1 MRAFHAPRERDGRF
15 AVPGGPIE
23 CAPTVRHRPRAT
35 MSDPPPAGRTLRLTL
50 ICSLPA
56 LAVLGALWV
65 GGALGLATAA
75 IGYGATLVGLGL
87 VAGLLLRDVARLEGH
102 FARLV
107 AGGAVRPPAI
117 ATRTLVPLATAILR
131 HVRDLSRESERLR
144 ASSARDDA
152 VLAALPDPLLI
163 LDSARRIVRANDAAL
178 ALFGADIVGRD
189 LATALSDPRILRAVD
204 EVCGGAE
211 PRDVELRLA
220 SQMVDRQLAARIV
233 GLDGG
238 AGDGRTTIV
247 GFHDLTLVK
256 RSEQMR
262 ADFVANVSHE
272 LRTPLTSLSGFIETL
287 QGPARGDD
295 DAHQRFLAIMQE
307 QAERMNRLV
316 DDLLSLSEIELVE
329 HTPPLDPVD
338 AAEVLRM
345 VVDGLQ
351 PQAAARRMSLEIERE
366 GCGGRVIGDREQLA
380 QVFRN
385 LIDNAIKYGR
395 EASPIEVRIE
405 RRSGPAADGQADT
418 LSISV
423 ADRGPG
429 IAREHLPRLTER
441 FYRVDAGRSRELGG
455 TGLGLAIVKH
465 IVNRHRGTLAIKS
478 EVDRGSRFTVS
489 LPLAVND
496 TEKHPP
502 RRAPGPF
509 GSVT

>member
-1 MRAFHAPRERDGRF
+1 
-15 AVPGGPIE
+15 
-23 CAPTVRHRPRAT
+23 

-87 VAGLLLRDVARLEGH
+87 IAGRLLRDMARLEGH
-102 FARLV
+102 FDRLG
-107 AGGAVRPPAI
+107 AGGAARPPAI
-117 ATRTLVPLATAILR
+117 ATRTLAPLAAAILR
-131 HVRDLSRESERLR
+131 HVRDLSREGERLR

-189 LATALSDPRILRAVD
+189 LTTALSDPGMLRAVD

-211 PRDVELRLA
+211 PRDVEMRLA

-238 AGDGRTTIV
+238 AGGGRTAIV
-247 GFHDLTLVK
+247 GFHDLTTVK

-272 LRTPLTSLSGFIETL
+272 LRTPLASLSGFIETL
-287 QGPARGDD
+287 QGPARGDG
-295 DAHQRFLAIMQE
+295 DAHRRFLAIMRE

-316 DDLLSLSEIELVE
+316 DDLLSLSKIELVE
-329 HTPPLDPVD
+329 HTPPLDTVD

-345 VVDGLQ
+345 VVDGLR
-351 PQAAARRMSLEIERE
+351 PQAAARRMSLEIERK
-366 GCGGRVIGDREQLA
+366 GRGGRVIGDREQLA

-385 LIDNAIKYGR
+385 LIENAIKYGP
-395 EASPIEVRIE
+395 EASPIEVRVE
-405 RRSGPAADGQADT
+405 RGPDPGGDGADA

-441 FYRVDAGRSRELGG
+441 FYRVDTGRSRELGG

-465 IVNRHRGTLAIKS
+465 IVNRHRGTLTIES
-478 EVDRGSRFTVS
+478 ETDGGSRFTVS
-489 LPLAVND
+489 LPLAADD
-496 TEKHPP
+496 TEQRPP
-502 RRAPGPF
+502 RHLREPF
-509 GSVT
+509 DSVT

>member
-1 MRAFHAPRERDGRF
+1 MRADRS
-15 AVPGGPIE
+15 
-23 CAPTVRHRPRAT
+23 APTARDHERPT
-35 MSDPPPAGRTLRLTL
+35 HLPGRTLRLTL

-75 IGYGATLVGLGL
+75 IGYGTTLVGLGL
-87 VAGLLLRDVARLEGH
+87 VAGRLLRDVARLEDH
-102 FARLV
+102 FDRLA
-107 AGGAVRPPAI
+107 AGGATRPPAI
-117 ATRTLVPLATAILR
+117 ATRTLAPLAAAILR
-131 HVRDLSRESERLR
+131 HVRDLGREGERLR
-144 ASSARDDA
+144 ASSDRDDA

-189 LATALSDPRILRAVD
+189 LTAALSDPGMLRAVD

-220 SQMVDRQLAARIV
+220 SQMVDRQFAARIV

-238 AGDGRTTIV
+238 AGGGHTTIV

-272 LRTPLTSLSGFIETL
+272 LRTPLASLSGFIETL

-316 DDLLSLSEIELVE
+316 DDLLSLSKIELVE

-351 PQAAARRMSLEIERE
+351 PQAAARRMSLEIGRE

-395 EASPIEVRIE
+395 DASPIEVRIE
-405 RRSGPAADGQADT
+405 RRSGPGADGQADT
-418 LSISV
+418 LSISR
-423 ADRGPG
+423 RGPRSRHRPRAPAAPDRTVLSRRRRPL
-429 IAREHLPRLTER
+429 ARARRHRARAGDRQAHRQPASRHADDQER
-441 FYRVDAGRSRELGG
+441 GRSRQL
-455 TGLGLAIVKH
+455 L
-465 IVNRHRGTLAIKS
+465 HRVAS
-478 EVDRGSRFTVS
+478 
-489 LPLAVND
+489 LAVQRYGEASAAACSRTVRFRN
-496 TEKHPP
+496 
-502 RRAPGPF
+502 
-509 GSVT
+509 VTVIRLS

>member
-1 MRAFHAPRERDGRF
+1 
-15 AVPGGPIE
+15 
-23 CAPTVRHRPRAT
+23 

-50 ICSLPA
+50 IFSLPA

-65 GGALGLATAA
+65 GGALSLATAA
-75 IGYGATLVGLGL
+75 IGYGVTLVGLGL
-87 VAGLLLRDVARLEGH
+87 VAGRLLRDVARLEDH
-102 FARLV
+102 FARLA

-117 ATRTLVPLATAILR
+117 ATRTLAPLATAILR
-131 HVRDLSRESERLR
+131 HVRDLSGESERLQ

-189 LATALSDPRILRAVD
+189 LTTALSDPRMLRAVD

-220 SQMVDRQLAARIV
+220 SQMVDRQFAARIV

-238 AGDGRTTIV
+238 AGAGRTAII

-272 LRTPLTSLSGFIETL
+272 LRTPLASLSGFIETL

-295 DAHQRFLAIMQE
+295 DAHRRFLAIMQE

-316 DDLLSLSEIELVE
+316 DDLLSLSKIELVE

-338 AAEVLRM
+338 ASEVLRM

-366 GCGGRVIGDREQLA
+366 GCGSRVIGDREQLA

-385 LIDNAIKYGR
+385 LIENAIKYGR
-395 EASPIEVRIE
+395 EASPIEVKIE
-405 RRSGPAADGQADT
+405 RRSGSGGGQADM

-465 IVNRHRGTLAIKS
+465 IVNRHRGTLTIKS

-489 LPLAVND
+489 LPLVVND

-502 RRAPGPF
+502 RRVREPF

>member
-1 MRAFHAPRERDGRF
+1 
-15 AVPGGPIE
+15 
-23 CAPTVRHRPRAT
+23 

-65 GGALGLATAA
+65 GGALGLAAA
-75 IGYGATLVGLGL
+75 AVGYGAILVGLGL
-87 VAGLLLRDVARLEGH
+87 IAGRLLRDMARLESH
-102 FARLV
+102 FDRLA
-107 AGGAVRPPAI
+107 AGGAARSPAI
-117 ATRTLVPLATAILR
+117 ATRTLAPLAAATLR
-131 HVRDLSRESERLR
+131 HVRDLSREGERLR

-163 LDSARRIVRANDAAL
+163 LDSARRIVRANDAAS

-189 LATALSDPRILRAVD
+189 LTTALSDPRMLRAVD

-211 PRDVELRLA
+211 PHDVELRLA

-233 GLDGG
+233 GLDSG
-238 AGDGRTTIV
+238 AEGGRTAIV
-247 GFHDLTLVK
+247 GFHDLTTVK

-272 LRTPLTSLSGFIETL
+272 LRTPLASLSGFIETL

-295 DAHQRFLAIMQE
+295 DAHRRFLAIMRE

-316 DDLLSLSEIELVE
+316 DDLLSLSKIELVE
-329 HTPPLDPVD
+329 HTPPLDTVD

-366 GCGGRVIGDREQLA
+366 GRGGRVIGDREQLA

-385 LIDNAIKYGR
+385 LIENAIKYGP
-395 EASPIEVRIE
+395 EASPIEVRVE
-405 RRSGPAADGQADT
+405 RQPDPGGGDRADA

-465 IVNRHRGTLAIKS
+465 IVNRHRGTLTIES
-478 EVDRGSRFTVS
+478 EIDRGSRFTVS
-489 LPLAVND
+489 LPLAADD
-496 TEKHPP
+496 TEQHPP
-502 RRAPGPF
+502 RHAREPF